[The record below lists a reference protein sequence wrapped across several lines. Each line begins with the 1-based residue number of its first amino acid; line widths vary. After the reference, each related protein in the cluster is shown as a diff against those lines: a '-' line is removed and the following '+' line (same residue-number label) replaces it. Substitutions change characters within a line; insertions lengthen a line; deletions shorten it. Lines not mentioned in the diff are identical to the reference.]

1 MKRSLKK
8 AAYLLFLITT
18 SLYAQKGINLQPEVP
33 TCGEIK
39 YKYHPVERCPEE
51 SHFEID
57 FYGNRSHINDLK
69 LYDRFG
75 NIYCDATI
83 TNGKYYTSRRSNS
96 GNNFELLYGTDVPED
111 FVTIIDQVF
120 SDLEQ
125 LIVFNNLDCDGQV
138 NPVRIQV
145 EVDDLNRPDINSN
158 PLATATPLYEPVNS
172 NNSNNMREGRVWRKI
187 NTGTVNNPI
196 YSSFIGNNPNQVDA
210 IIKMNSFYINSNS
223 WYTGFATDLN
233 NDDVIDNV
241 IGNVYDLYG
250 TILHEVMHCF
260 GFASRINQNGSF
272 SAGASYFD
280 TLLYNTNVAFINNST
295 NPSLRSVSISLCPSS
310 ICQLRYIR

>member
-125 LIVFNNLDCDGQV
+125 LIVFNNLDCDGLV
-138 NPVRIQV
+138 NPVRFQIEV
-145 EVDDLNRPDINSN
+145 EDLNRPDLNSN
-158 PLATATPLYEPVNS
+158 PLASASPFYENVNS
-172 NNSNNMREGRVWRKI
+172 NGSNNMREGRVWRKI

-196 YSSFIGNNPNQVDA
+196 YALLI
-210 IIKMNSFYINSNS
+210 
-223 WYTGFATDLN
+223 
-233 NDDVIDNV
+233 
-241 IGNVYDLYG
+241 
-250 TILHEVMHCF
+250 
-260 GFASRINQNGSF
+260 F
-272 SAGASYFD
+272 S
-280 TLLYNTNVAFINNST
+280 TQTK
-295 NPSLRSVSISLCPSS
+295 
-310 ICQLRYIR
+310 